1 MALLCFFC
9 DYVKKDI
16 KTEQNKKKKQTNKK
30 SITLKILNIK
40 PVFGIT

>member
-16 KTEQNKKKKQTNKK
+16 KTKQKKKKKQKK